1 MPTVQC
7 KQHACTIGKMK
18 TWCKNENVFFIKT
31 EEPEEVFKIKRSS
44 HSRRVAKQ
52 LKKQSQQE
60 KDHEK
65 EMKAKKKE
73 LVCRISFLVICLQQ

>member
-1 MPTVQC
+1 
-7 KQHACTIGKMK
+7 MK
-18 TWCKNENVFFIKT
+18 TWCKNENVFFIQT

-60 KDHEK
+60 KEQEK
-65 EMKAKKKE
+65 EMKVKKKE
-73 LVCRISFLVICLQQ
+73 LVGKISVLL

>member
-1 MPTVQC
+1 MV
-7 KQHACTIGKMK
+7 I
-18 TWCKNENVFFIKT
+18 FYFIST
-31 EEPEEVFKIKRSS
+31 DEPEEVFKIKRSS

-60 KDHEK
+60 KEHEK

-73 LVCRISFLVICLQQ
+73 LVCKI